1 MISREE
7 MEDISMCDPKRS
19 RTKLPTGG
27 CHHVGIQSWSRRVGY
42 NLTANVKWKNGLA
55 SQESVCFWRS
65 QIRSNITSCYYTW
78 LNQFKPYV
86 FVIFACLVLVVL
98 LSNPKVSCCWHFQ
111 GDQWENF
118 HVVAVDCQGERIK
131 ETSGS

>member
-1 MISREE
+1 
-7 MEDISMCDPKRS
+7 MCDPKRS

-27 CHHVGIQSWSRRVGY
+27 CHHVGKSWSRRVGY

-98 LSNPKVSCCWHFQ
+98 LSNPKVSRCWHFQ
-111 GDQWENF
+111 GDQWENPPCCCCRLSRGKDKGDF
-118 HVVAVDCQGERIK
+118 RELSHNHLIYSLV
-131 ETSGS
+131 